1 MRTIQTRAGT
11 RQATSI
17 RTAPGTRRT
26 LAVMLSTILAS
37 VGLAPGFAQTA
48 ATGPAAGAAPVTSA
62 APAIATPRVA
72 PAASAA
78 ATADYAINTAITR
91 YDNSFE
97 IFMPTIATGGMV
109 ASEQALA
116 TQAGAQMLR
125 AGGNAVDAAV
135 ATGFALA
142 VVLPNAGNLGGGG
155 FMLVHQANPARDI
168 ALDFRET
175 APASATRDMYLD
187 ASGNVVRGKSTQS
200 PDAVGVPGSV
210 AGLTRALAQFGTMPL
225 AQVMAPAIRLA
236 EEGYRVSPF
245 LAEQFSL
252 QRTHLGRWPGPRA
265 VFFKHIDGAP
275 ACELRDCP
283 LSALRTYGAGELL
296 VQRDLAASLR
306 AIARDGAPAFY
317 SGEIAS
323 KIVAELAGR
332 SHPLTLADLRDYHSV
347 EREPIKGTY
356 RGVQILSMPP
366 PSSGGVHLIQMLN
379 LLERYPMREFG
390 FGSAQA
396 MHLMA
401 EAARLAYADRA
412 KYMGDPDFVE
422 VPARGLISKQYADKL
437 SAEIN
442 PRRARASK
450 NVAAGNPIPYE
461 SDQTTHFSVMDAAG
475 NVVSCTYTLN
485 LSFGSGIVA
494 SGTGI
499 LLNNEMDDFSA
510 KPGVANAF
518 GLTGG
523 EANAVAPGKR
533 PLSSMTPVIAM
544 RDGKA
549 WLATGS
555 PGGSRIITTVLQ
567 NLVNV
572 IDFQMNI
579 AEAAA
584 QPRLHHQWLPDQL
597 RVERGFSP
605 DTLRLLREMGHDV
618 KVMPTM
624 GRAQTV
630 AFDGGLYFGASD
642 PRNPDGAAIGVEI
655 KK

>member
-1 MRTIQTRAGT
+1 MRSGPSRDGSMA
-11 RQATSI
+11 AASI
-17 RTAPGTRRT
+17 RTAQVARHA
-26 LAVMLSTILAS
+26 LALTMAFLLAGYG
-37 VGLAPGFAQTA
+37 VAPSLAQTA
-48 ATGPAAGAAPVTSA
+48 AAIPPAVAPVEN
-62 APAIATPRVA
+62 
-72 PAASAA
+72 
-78 ATADYAINTAITR
+78 AINSAVAR
-91 YDNSFE
+91 YDNSYE
-97 IFMPTIATGGMV
+97 IFMPVIAAGGMV

-116 TQAGAQMLR
+116 SQAGAQMLR
-125 AGGNAVDAAV
+125 DGGNAVDAAV

-155 FMLVHQANPARDI
+155 FMLVHDARSGKSI

-175 APASATRDMYLD
+175 APASATRDMYLN

-210 AGLTRALAQFGTMPL
+210 AGLTQALAQHGTMSL

-236 EEGYRVSPF
+236 QDGYRVSPY
-245 LAEQFSL
+245 LAEQFAL
-252 QRTHLGRWPGPRA
+252 QRTHLGRWPGTRA
-265 VFFKHIDGAP
+265 VFFKRIEGAP
-275 ACELRDCP
+275 PCELRDCP
-283 LSALRTYGAGELL
+283 LSALRTYDAGELL
-296 VQRDLAASLR
+296 VQGELAASLR

-317 SGEIAS
+317 TGDIAN
-323 KIVAELAGR
+323 KIVAELSGR
-332 SHPLTLADLRDYHSV
+332 SHPLTLADLRDYRTV
-347 EREPIKGTY
+347 QREPVRGSY
-356 RGVQILSMPP
+356 RGVDILSMPP

-379 LLERYPMREFG
+379 LLERYPLRDYG
-390 FGSAQA
+390 SGSAQA

-412 KYMGDPDFVE
+412 QHMGDPDFVK
-422 VPARGLISKQYADKL
+422 VPQRGLASKQYADKL
-437 SAEIN
+437 AGSID
-442 PRRARASK
+442 PKHARPSK
-450 NVAAGNPIPYE
+450 DVAAGNPAPYE

-499 LLNNEMDDFSA
+499 LLNNEMDDFSV

-572 IDFQMNI
+572 IDFEMNI
-579 AEAAA
+579 AEAASA
-584 QPRLHHQWLPDQL
+584 PRLHHQWTPDML

-605 DTLRLLREMGHDV
+605 DTLRLLREMGHEV

-630 AFDGGLYFGASD
+630 QFDGKIFLGASD
-642 PRNPDGAAIGVEI
+642 PRNPDGAAIGIESN
-655 KK
+655 K

>member
-1 MRTIQTRAGT
+1 MISDTFRGGT
-11 RQATSI
+11 VNAASI
-17 RTAPGTRRT
+17 RRLRGARFACAVALSVV
-26 LAVMLSTILAS
+26 LAGYS
-37 VGLAPGFAQTA
+37 VGSSQAQTSPP
-48 ATGPAAGAAPVTSA
+48 TPTPMTPAA
-62 APAIATPRVA
+62 
-72 PAASAA
+72 AA
-78 ATADYAINTAITR
+78 AVNSAVAR
-91 YDNSFE
+91 YDNSYE
-97 IFMPTIATGGMV
+97 IFMPVIAAGGMV

-116 TQAGAQMLR
+116 SEAGALMLR

-155 FMLVHQANPARDI
+155 FMLLHDARTGKSI

-187 ASGNVVRGKSTQS
+187 ASGNVIKGKSTQS
-200 PDAVGVPGSV
+200 RDAVGVPGSV
-210 AGLTRALAQFGTMPL
+210 AGLTQALAQHGTLPL
-225 AQVMAPAIRLA
+225 AKVMAPAIRLA
-236 EEGYRVSPF
+236 EQGFRVSPF
-245 LAEQFSL
+245 LAEQFAL
-252 QRTHLGRWPGPRA
+252 QRTHLGRWPGTRA
-265 VFFKHIDGAP
+265 VFFKHAAGTPDCA
-275 ACELRDCP
+275 LRECP
-283 LSALRTYGAGELL
+283 LSALRTYEAGELL
-296 VQRDLAASLR
+296 VQGDLAASLR
-306 AIARDGAPAFY
+306 AIAQHGAQAFY
-317 SGEIAS
+317 AGDIAQ
-323 KIVAELAGR
+323 KIVDELAGR
-332 SHPLTLADLRDYHSV
+332 SHPLTLADLRDYRTV
-347 EREPIKGTY
+347 LREPVRGTY
-356 RGVQILSMPP
+356 RGVDILSMPP

-379 LLERYPMREFG
+379 LLERYPLRDLG

-401 EAARLAYADRA
+401 ESARLAYADRA
-412 KYMGDPDFVE
+412 QHLGDPDFVK
-422 VPARGLISKQYADKL
+422 VPQRGLASKKYADALAAK
-437 SAEIN
+437 IDQK
-442 PRRARASK
+442 RARASK
-450 NVAAGNPIPYE
+450 DIAAGNPTPYE

-475 NVVSCTYTLN
+475 NVVSATYTLN

-499 LLNNEMDDFSA
+499 LLNNEMDDFSV

-555 PGGSRIITTVLQ
+555 PGGARIITTVLQ

-572 IDFQMNI
+572 IDFNMNI
-579 AEAAA
+579 AEAVSA
-584 QPRLHHQWLPDQL
+584 PRLHHQWQPDML

-605 DTLRLLREMGHDV
+605 DTLRLLREMGHEV

-630 AFDGGLYFGASD
+630 QFDGKVFLGASD
-642 PRNPDGAAIGVEI
+642 PRNPDGAAIGI
-655 KK
+655 DRNK